1 MKCLVTGGNV
11 KGELGATGGRGHVE
25 PREMPA

>member
-11 KGELGATGGRGHVE
+11 
-25 PREMPA
+25 